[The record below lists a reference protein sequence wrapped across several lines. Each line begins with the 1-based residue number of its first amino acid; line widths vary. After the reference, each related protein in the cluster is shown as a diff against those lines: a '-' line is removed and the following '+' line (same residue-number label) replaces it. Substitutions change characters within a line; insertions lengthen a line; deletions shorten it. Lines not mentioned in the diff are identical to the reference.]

1 MERHTDPTD
10 PGGAADPLR
19 RSQGICSVS
28 CPGTVTEMIPPQ
40 VHISFDMSFSAGMLL
55 SITVGDPGAHGAGVT
70 GTQGIGV
77 NTPIAAAVAD
87 ATAGLDGVVHIPNG
101 IMLTVGTLSMM
112 FAAGMLLVSI

>member
-1 MERHTDPTD
+1 VERRADPTD
-10 PGGAADPLR
+10 ADRTAGGLKR
-19 RSQGICSVS
+19 FQGICSVI
-28 CPGTVTEMIPPQ
+28 CPGTVTEMTPPQ
-40 VHISFDMSFSAGMLL
+40 VHISFDISFSAGTLL
-55 SITVGDPGAHGAGVT
+55 SRTVGDPGAHGAGVT